1 MTTMT
6 SAVDAVRRS
15 YEAFER
21 GDIDAVVVDMDEE
34 IEWHQAQGL
43 PHGGTYRGLDA
54 VRKAIFDPL
63 DDEWWDDFRADPS
76 EFIDAGDHVVVLGR
90 YTGRAKATGRSLDVP
105 FAHVWTFRDEKAVR
119 FRQFLDTAGWV
130 GALAP

>member
-6 SAVDAVRRS
+6 SAVEAVRRS

-21 GDIDAVVVDMDEE
+21 GDMEAVVADMDEE

-54 VRKAIFDPL
+54 VRRAIFDPL
-63 DDEWWDDFRADPS
+63 DEDWWDGFRADPT
-76 EFIDAGDHVVVLGR
+76 EFIDAGDQVVVLGR
-90 YTGRAKATGRSLDVP
+90 YTGRAKATGRALDVP
-105 FAHVWTFRDEKAVR
+105 FAHVWTFRDGKAVR

-130 GALAP
+130 GALAT